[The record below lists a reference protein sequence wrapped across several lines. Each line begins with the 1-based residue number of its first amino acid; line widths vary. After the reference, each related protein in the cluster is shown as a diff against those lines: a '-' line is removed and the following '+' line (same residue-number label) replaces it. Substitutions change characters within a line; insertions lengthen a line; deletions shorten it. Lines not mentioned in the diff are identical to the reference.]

1 MEKLKKFFKLIRIK
15 ETLLSI
21 PLAYV
26 GLIFAGGDEI
36 YTWLMVTLAM
46 ISARTIGIIS
56 NKLIGYSID
65 ARDNSF
71 RGIPVSQKENSKPL
85 LLVTGIISASIL
97 VYSSYLLNQLC
108 FYLSFAGL
116 FLLLTYSYMKRLT
129 WARHF
134 YFGLVETAAPIGGY
148 IAETGRFEPAALIL
162 GGAILLW
169 IAGLD
174 IYYSI
179 QNMESEKRENVFS
192 IPLRF
197 GHENAMLYASLLY
210 LSSITVI
217 VTLGFLTSRG
227 LAFWAA
233 VICVAII
240 FIRQHMLARNSDT
253 QASMDEFFQINNFV
267 SPVLFVGTFIDV
279 IFR

>member
-15 ETLLSI
+15 ETFLSI

-36 YTWLMVTLAM
+36 YTWLMITLAM

-56 NKLIGYSID
+56 NKLIGDSID

-85 LLVTGIISASIL
+85 LLVTGIISAFIL

-217 VTLGFLTSRG
+217 VTLGFFESRG

-279 IFR
+279 MFR

>member
-1 MEKLKKFFKLIRIK
+1 MEKLKKFFKLIRLK
-15 ETLLSI
+15 ETLLAM

-56 NKLIGYSID
+56 NKLIESSID

-71 RGIPVSQKENSKPL
+71 KGIPMSTEENSKSVL
-85 LLVTGIISASIL
+85 MGTGIASAFIL

-116 FLLLTYSYMKRLT
+116 FLLLTYSYVKRLT

-134 YFGLVETAAPIGGY
+134 YFGLVEAAAPIGGY
-148 IAETGRFEPAALIL
+148 IAETGRFEPAAFIL

-169 IAGLD
+169 VSGLD
-174 IYYSI
+174 IYYSV
-179 QNMESEKRENVFS
+179 QNMESEKRENIFS

-197 GHENAMLYASLLY
+197 GYENAMLYASLLY

-227 LAFWAA
+227 LAFWA
-233 VICVAII
+233 VIVCLGII
-240 FIRQHMLARNSDT
+240 FIRQHMLARNSDI
-253 QASMDEFFQINNFV
+253 QSSMDEFFQINNYI
-267 SPVLFVGTFIDV
+267 SPVLFAGTFIDAM
-279 IFR
+279 FR